1 MCKISKYS
9 LPRIKQ
15 FCAAGVSLFRSWDC
29 FSLAFSLGLTV
40 LWSWLRGLGSNGAAN
55 TPEAVA
61 KRYTS
66 GGIPLKLESV
76 DKYWGIKHELAR

>member
-1 MCKISKYS
+1 MQQEFRFFVRRTAS
-9 LPRIKQ
+9 IKLYP
-15 FCAAGVSLFRSWDC
+15 AL
-29 FSLAFSLGLTV
+29 SLGLTV
-40 LWSWLRGLGSNGAAN
+40 LWSWLRGLGSNGEAN
-55 TPEAVA
+55 TPEAIA

>member
-1 MCKISKYS
+1 
-9 LPRIKQ
+9 
-15 FCAAGVSLFRSWDC
+15 
-29 FSLAFSLGLTV
+29 
-40 LWSWLRGLGSNGAAN
+40 LWSWLRGVGSNGAAN
-55 TPEAVA
+55 TPEAIA